1 MVVCHVTPAS
11 RLALDVV
18 CSGVGHQF
26 LAALAD
32 DFRSAVA
39 VGPVRSGNRRSLELP
54 PRFGAGRVDRPV
66 VLGTDRSGR
75 NGGSRS
81 VPAAGSGRVGGGLSV
96 GRSPDVVVPPRQ
108 CPPRLLRVM
117 VSPGEPSLCLLRW
130 CVRYGHWR
138 RRGGDRSGV
147 DLRPIRPLAGRLAP
161 TSPEGNR
168 RCRERKAMGSALT
181 ATATSAVLVVAPVG
195 LFGGEA
201 QRR

>member
-32 DFRSAVA
+32 DFGRRWRS
-39 VGPVRSGNRRSLELP
+39 GQCDRGNRRESRTTAP
-54 PRFGAGRVDRPV
+54 VRCRTVDRPV

-108 CPPRLLRVM
+108 CPPPGCCGLWFLPGSRLCACCAGVFDMGTGDVGAETLIRGSIFGRSGLSPVGWLRLL
-117 VSPGEPSLCLLRW
+117 
-130 CVRYGHWR
+130 
-138 RRGGDRSGV
+138 
-147 DLRPIRPLAGRLAP
+147 
-161 TSPEGNR
+161 EGNR
-168 RCRERKAMGSALT
+168 RCRERARPWG
-181 ATATSAVLVVAPVG
+181 
-195 LFGGEA
+195 
-201 QRR
+201 RH